1 MHCLME
7 TLVIINPAAGG
18 GRVGRKWPRIEAE
31 LRGSIGAF
39 EQAIT
44 KAGLGAQA
52 IAAEAARKGFQR
64 VIAVGG
70 DGTVNEVING
80 LAEGTDDRA
89 IAPSLGLVSLGT
101 GNDFAR
107 AFGLHG
113 GLKPALAALRAGHTR
128 DVDLGQMQFIGNNGQ
143 QQSRWFC
150 NVANIGLVGE
160 VTRAAQN
167 SRLVKLVGGRLAY
180 PLKAISVLR
189 HFGGREITME
199 RDEHSPV
206 TLDVLSIA
214 IANGPYFGSGMKIAP
229 HAELADGL
237 LDVIVI
243 ARGPKVKATDIAL
256 LYKGKHL
263 SHPAVTHFMAR
274 KLNFKSADGQSV
286 LCEADG
292 ELFGCLPCKVE
303 VHPRKLRVIA

>member
-1 MHCLME
+1 MI
-7 TLVIINPAAGG
+7 VNPAAGG
-18 GRVGRKWPRIEAE
+18 GRVGRKWLRIEAE
-31 LRGSIGAF
+31 LRDSLGAF
-39 EQAIT
+39 EHAIT
-44 KAGLGAQA
+44 KPGLGAQM
-52 IAAEAARKGFQR
+52 IAAEAARQGFQR

-89 IAPSLGLVSLGT
+89 IGPNLGLVSVGT

-113 GLKPALAALRAGHTR
+113 GLKAALGALRAGRTR
-128 DVDLGQMQFIGNNGQ
+128 DVDLGHMQFIGGDRQ
-143 QQSRWFC
+143 QQSRWFG

-160 VTRAAQN
+160 VTGATQN
-167 SRLVKLVGGRLAY
+167 SRLLKLVGGRLAY

-189 HFGGREITME
+189 YYGGREITME
-199 RDEHSPV
+199 RDEQSPV

-229 HAELADGL
+229 HAELADGF

-243 ARGPKVKATDIAL
+243 ARGPSVKARDIAL
-256 LYKGKHL
+256 LYKGQHL
-263 SHPAVTHFMAR
+263 SHPAVTHFRAR
-274 KLNFKSADGQSV
+274 KLHFKPADEKNV
-286 LCEADG
+286 LCDADG
-292 ELFGCLPCKVE
+292 ELFGCLPCRIE
-303 VHPRKLRVIA
+303 IHPKKLRVIAAFEK

>member
-1 MHCLME
+1 ME

-18 GRVGRKWPRIEAE
+18 GRVGRKWLRVEAE
-31 LRGSIGAF
+31 LRGTIGVF
-39 EQAIT
+39 EHAIT
-44 KAGLGAQA
+44 KPGRGAQA
-52 IAAEAARKGFQR
+52 IAAEAVRKGFQR

-89 IAPSLGLVSLGT
+89 IGPSLGLVSLGT

-113 GLKPALAALRAGHTR
+113 GLKAALAALRAGHTR
-128 DVDLGQMQFIGNNGQ
+128 DVDLGHMQFIGSDGQ
-143 QQSRWFC
+143 QQGRWFG

-160 VTRAAQN
+160 VTGATQN

-189 HFGGREITME
+189 HYGGREITME
-199 RDEHSPV
+199 RDEQSPV

-214 IANGPYFGSGMKIAP
+214 IANAPYFGSGMKIAP
-229 HAELADGL
+229 HAELDDGL

-243 ARGPKVKATDIAL
+243 ARGPKVRARDIAL
-256 LYKGKHL
+256 LYKGQHL
-263 SHPAVTHFMAR
+263 SHPAVTHFKAR
-274 KLNFKSADGQSV
+274 KLNFKPADGQSV
-286 LCEADG
+286 LCDADG
-292 ELFGCLPCKVE
+292 ELFGCLPCRVE
-303 VHPRKLRVIA
+303 VHPKKLRVIA

>member
-18 GRVGRKWPRIEAE
+18 GRVGRKWPRIETE
-31 LRGSIGAF
+31 LRGSLGAF
-39 EQAIT
+39 EHAIT
-44 KAGLGAQA
+44 KPGLGAQA

-89 IAPSLGLVSLGT
+89 IAPSFGLASLGT

-107 AFGLHG
+107 ALGLHG
-113 GLKPALAALRAGHTR
+113 GLKAAIGALRAGHTR
-128 DVDLGQMQFIGNNGQ
+128 DVDLGHMQFIGNNGQ

-160 VTRAAQN
+160 VTRATQN

-189 HFGGREITME
+189 HYGGREIMIE
-199 RDEHSPV
+199 RDEQSPV

-229 HAELADGL
+229 HAALADGL

-243 ARGPKVKATDIAL
+243 AREPKVKATDIAL
-256 LYKGKHL
+256 LYKGQHL
-263 SHPAVTHFMAR
+263 SHPAVTHFKAR
-274 KLNFKSADGQSV
+274 KLLFKSADGQSV
-286 LCEADG
+286 LCDADG